1 MSFLKDIRKFMSGR
15 EFNDIWKSL
24 IRFQKLHGQG
34 FVSLEKYFEVIR
46 QQKSVIIMDEEL

>member
-1 MSFLKDIRKFMSGR
+1 MSGR

-24 IRFQKLHGQG
+24 IRFQKLHAQG